1 MKRQLRPFAVEI
13 KSSRPRIFAGSHPT
27 NSADETPDPFRGNL
41 AGRDANEHGVP
52 EGRRGPEAKSEALR
66 TAERAFAGL
75 TTRTVKPPSPAL
87 TDVLPASPLEALA
100 SFSPALRAPPVSL
113 EPRAP
118 ETEVSRPRILP
129 DLSQE
134 ARQQEPP
141 VPSEPTRTTRARRS
155 PPHPGKPRG
164 RHPSKE
170 QAAEVVGTLSPAPA
184 PHVFPLLHCEFNL
197 PPLLAPMVV
206 GSVTGAAADQKQA
219 RRCCSPLL
227 PRGERWKMRR
237 LPRVCWSNSSKR
249 RNP

>member
-41 AGRDANEHGVP
+41 AGRDANEHEVP
-52 EGRRGPEAKSEALR
+52 EARRGPEAKSEALR

-75 TTRTVKPPSPAL
+75 TTRTVNPRCPAV
-87 TDVLPASPLEALA
+87 TDVSPESRQEAPGG
-100 SFSPALRAPPVSL
+100 FSPALRAPPVAL
-113 EPRAP
+113 QPRAP
-118 ETEVSRPRILP
+118 ETQVSRPRVLP

-141 VPSEPTRTTRARRS
+141 APSEPTRRARAKRS
-155 PPHPGKPRG
+155 STIPGEPRERRPG
-164 RHPSKE
+164 KE
-170 QAAEVVGTLSPAPA
+170 QAAEAVGTLSPAPA
-184 PHVFPLLHCEFNL
+184 PHVFPLFHGEPNL
-197 PPLLAPMVV
+197 PPLLAPMFV
-206 GSVTGAAADQKQA
+206 GSATGAAADQKQA
-219 RRCCSPLL
+219 RRCRSPRL

-237 LPRVCWSNSSKR
+237 LPRVCWSNSRKR